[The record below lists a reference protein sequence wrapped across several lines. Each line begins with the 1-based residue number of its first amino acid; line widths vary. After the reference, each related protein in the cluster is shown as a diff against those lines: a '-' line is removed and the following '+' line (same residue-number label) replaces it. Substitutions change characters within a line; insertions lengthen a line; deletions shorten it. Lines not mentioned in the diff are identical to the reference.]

1 MWLFISIAVGGCNP
15 TQVTHNPITVK
26 ITADN
31 QTVGVQIPT
40 GSTVQEALD
49 AAKITISEIDK
60 VEPALYAI
68 LSDGEDVRIIRVREE
83 YYTQQVVIPF
93 EHQELKNEAIP
104 EGESRLSQAGVNGL
118 EKITS
123 LRVFEDGVEISDTI
137 VKSEVIQQAVP
148 EVLMVGSRA
157 AFTSFAIPG
166 KLAYLSAGNA
176 WIIEN
181 ATGNRRCVVSTGK
194 LDGRIFS
201 ISLDGSL
208 LLFTQFSSEEKTINS
223 LWMAT
228 LNDNPAKIIDLEVK
242 NIVHF
247 AAFSPDSKSIAYSTA
262 EWRETSPGWQA
273 NNDLYVINISQNG
286 LTGSTSRLLEANS
299 GGVYGWWGIDF
310 SWAPEQTRF
319 LFSRPDGVGIFD
331 QHDGA
336 WITII
341 RINPYETN
349 GDWAWVAGASW
360 SPDGSTI
367 YTVSH
372 QDSDETEMGA
382 LNKFDLIAIP
392 VNSGIPLTL
401 IQNVGMFA
409 YPIPSPVEEKPEF
422 MNSDAGD
429 VVSENA
435 FSVAYLQAIS
445 PEMSEISEY
454 RLFVIDRDG
463 SNRTGLFPEEETK
476 GLEPQRVAW
485 SPTMLQTDGNYAI
498 AVIYNG
504 NIWIID
510 AGNGVAQQ
518 ITGDGLTSR
527 IDWR

>member
-1 MWLFISIAVGGCNP
+1 MWLFISIVVGGCNP

-247 AAFSPDSKSIAYSTA
+247 AAFSP
-262 EWRETSPGWQA
+262 E
-273 NNDLYVINISQNG
+273 
-286 LTGSTSRLLEANS
+286 
-299 GGVYGWWGIDF
+299 
-310 SWAPEQTRF
+310 
-319 LFSRPDGVGIFD
+319 
-331 QHDGA
+331 
-336 WITII
+336 
-341 RINPYETN
+341 
-349 GDWAWVAGASW
+349 
-360 SPDGSTI
+360 
-367 YTVSH
+367 
-372 QDSDETEMGA
+372 
-382 LNKFDLIAIP
+382 
-392 VNSGIPLTL
+392 
-401 IQNVGMFA
+401 
-409 YPIPSPVEEKPEF
+409 
-422 MNSDAGD
+422 
-429 VVSENA
+429 
-435 FSVAYLQAIS
+435 
-445 PEMSEISEY
+445 
-454 RLFVIDRDG
+454 
-463 SNRTGLFPEEETK
+463 
-476 GLEPQRVAW
+476 
-485 SPTMLQTDGNYAI
+485 
-498 AVIYNG
+498 
-504 NIWIID
+504 
-510 AGNGVAQQ
+510 
-518 ITGDGLTSR
+518 
-527 IDWR
+527 